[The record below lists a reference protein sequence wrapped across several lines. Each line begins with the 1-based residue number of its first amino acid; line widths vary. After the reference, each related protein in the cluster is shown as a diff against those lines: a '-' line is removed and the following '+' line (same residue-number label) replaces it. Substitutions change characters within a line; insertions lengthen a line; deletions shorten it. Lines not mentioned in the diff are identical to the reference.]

1 MTNSSNSNSSPTEDA
16 ARSIYKDWNEN
27 LVFPGGISSYQAL
40 IESLDPE
47 TEDPSK
53 VDKTGNPSREEETKK
68 SLREKL
74 KRALIHSEDWAHWSD
89 KQRKIAARYANGHTK
104 ALKEKSRLFPNVPQP
119 FMGDLSNPKVVVVT
133 FNPGFHE
140 FVDWVLGGPYES
152 VDALWSTVEK
162 EAKNG
167 KTAREKLLMFFSR
180 MGYTTDNDFDLEA
193 INAQCERAKRSWI
206 AEQEKLLSAIT
217 ELKVP
222 SDITDTKDSQDPF
235 VPWEGDFILP
245 SPLNLHGANALPWVR
260 GNWHCDYFAKSA
272 DNANHL
278 RNYVQSDSGSNRSD
292 GIAQVELFPY
302 QSPKGSDVKKLAP
315 EALEQLEED
324 PTPWTN
330 PEDHLIPS
338 QIPIFD
344 YLVTVL
350 SQVRS
355 EINSKASERTV
366 VIARGS
372 AAKTAMFRQ
381 AVLKAGGDGVSDLK
395 KSVYQLSGQN
405 SSLTLKN
412 LKSLDEDKVI
422 KANKPTEAY
431 YQKAAN
437 ELLGSNAVQLNGKES

>member
-1 MTNSSNSNSSPTEDA
+1 MTISSNSNGSPTEDA
-16 ARSIYKDWNEN
+16 AKSIYADWNNN
-27 LVFPGGISSYQAL
+27 LAFPEGISSYQAL

-47 TEDPSK
+47 TDDPSK
-53 VDKTGNPSREEETKK
+53 VDKTGNPSREE
-68 SLREKL
+68 L
-74 KRALIHSEDWAHWSD
+74 KRALIHREDWAHWID
-89 KQRKIAARYANGHTK
+89 EQRTTAAQYANGHTK
-104 ALKEKSRLFPNVPQP
+104 PLKEKSPLFPNVPQP

-140 FVDWVLGGPYES
+140 FVDWVLGGPYKS
-152 VDALWSTVEK
+152 VDALWSTVK
-162 EAKNG
+162 EE
-167 KTAREKLLMFFSR
+167 ARDKLLMFFLR
-180 MGYTTDNDFDLEA
+180 MGYITDNDTDLEA

-206 AEQEKLLSAIT
+206 AEQEKLFSAIT

-222 SDITDTKDSQDPF
+222 SDITDTKDSKDPF

-245 SPLNLHGANALPWVR
+245 SPLNLHGANALPWVG
-260 GNWHCDYFAKSA
+260 GNWHCYYFAKLA
-272 DNANHL
+272 DNSNHL
-278 RNYVQSDSGSNRSD
+278 RNFVQSDSGSKRSD
-292 GIAQVELFPY
+292 GIAQVELLPY
-302 QSPKGSDVKKLAP
+302 QSPEHTDVEDLAP
-315 EALEQLEED
+315 EALKQLKGD

-355 EINSKASERTV
+355 EIHSTASERTV

-412 LKSLDEDKVI
+412 LKSLDGDKVI
-422 KANKPTEAY
+422 KADKPTEAD
-431 YQKAAN
+431 YQRAAN
-437 ELLGSNAVQLNGKES
+437 ELLGSDAVQLDGKAS

>member
-1 MTNSSNSNSSPTEDA
+1 MTNRSTNNGSPTEDA
-16 ARSIYKDWNEN
+16 AKSIYADWNNN
-27 LVFPGGISSYQAL
+27 LAFPEEISSYQAL

-47 TEDPSK
+47 TD
-53 VDKTGNPSREEETKK
+53 NPSRED
-68 SLREKL
+68 LDQV
-74 KRALIHSEDWAHWSD
+74 LIHSEDWAHWSD
-89 KQRKIAARYANGHTK
+89 KQRDIAAQYVNGHQNE
-104 ALKEKSRLFPNVPQP
+104 LSEDSRLFPNAPQP

-140 FVDWVLGGPYES
+140 FVDWVLGGPYKS
-152 VDALWSTVEK
+152 VDALWSTVDK
-162 EAKNG
+162 EAKDE
-167 KTAREKLLMFFSR
+167 KSAKDKLLMFFSR
-180 MGYTTDNDFDLEA
+180 MGYITDNVFDLEA

-217 ELKVP
+217 E
-222 SDITDTKDSQDPF
+222 TKEKRDYF

-272 DNANHL
+272 DKPNHL

-292 GIAQVELFPY
+292 GIAQVELLPY

-315 EALEQLEED
+315 EALEQLEKD

-338 QIPIFD
+338 QIPMFD
-344 YLVTVL
+344 YLVAVL

-355 EINSKASERTV
+355 EIDSKASERTV

-381 AVLKAGGDGVSDLK
+381 AVLRAGGDDVSVLK

-412 LKSLDEDKVI
+412 LKSLDGEKVI
-422 KANKPTEAY
+422 IADKPSKED

-437 ELLGSNAVQLNGKES
+437 ELLGSSAVQLNSKAS

>member
-1 MTNSSNSNSSPTEDA
+1 MTNRSTNNGSPTEDA
-16 ARSIYKDWNEN
+16 ANNMYEDWKTN
-27 LVFPGGISSYQAL
+27 LAFPEEISSYQAL

-47 TEDPSK
+47 TD
-53 VDKTGNPSREEETKK
+53 NPSRED
-68 SLREKL
+68 LDRV
-74 KRALIHSEDWAHWSD
+74 LIHSEDWAHWSE
-89 KQRKIAARYANGHTK
+89 KQRDIAAQYVNGHQNE
-104 ALKEKSRLFPNVPQP
+104 LSEDSRLFPNVPQP

-140 FVDWVLGGPYES
+140 FVDWVLGGPYKS

-162 EAKNG
+162 GTKNEKSAKD
-167 KTAREKLLMFFSR
+167 KLLMFFSR
-180 MGYTTDNDFDLEA
+180 MGYISDKDIDLEA
-193 INAQCERAKRSWI
+193 INAQCVRAKRSWI
-206 AEQEKLLSAIT
+206 AEQEKLLSAIR
-217 ELKVP
+217 EMKAP
-222 SDITDTKDSQDPF
+222 SDTTEAEESKEPF

-272 DNANHL
+272 DNPNHL

-292 GIAQVELFPY
+292 GIAQVELLPY
-302 QSPKGSDVKKLAP
+302 QSPKGSDVKELAL
-315 EALEQLEED
+315 EALEQLEKD
-324 PTPWTN
+324 PTPWTS

-338 QIPIFD
+338 QIPMFD
-344 YLVTVL
+344 YLVAVL

-355 EINSKASERTV
+355 EIDSEASERTV

-412 LKSLDEDKVI
+412 LKSLDGEKVI
-422 KANKPTEAY
+422 KAGKPSKED
-431 YQKAAN
+431 YQRAAN
-437 ELLGSNAVQLNGKES
+437 ELLGSNAVQLNGKAS

>member
-1 MTNSSNSNSSPTEDA
+1 MTNSSNSNSSPSENA
-16 ARSIYKDWNEN
+16 AKSIYADWKSN
-27 LVFPGGISSYQAL
+27 LTFPEGISSYQAL
-40 IESLDPE
+40 IESLAPE
-47 TEDPSK
+47 TDDRSKEDEA
-53 VDKTGNPSREEETKK
+53 DN
-68 SLREKL
+68 SLRKEL
-74 KRALIHSEDWAHWSD
+74 KRALIHSEDWAHWSED
-89 KQRKIAARYANGHTK
+89 QRTTAAQYANGHRGDFD
-104 ALKEKSRLFPNVPQP
+104 EKSPLFPNVPQP

-152 VDALWSTVEK
+152 VDAMWSTVDTDEK
-162 EAKNG
+162 TSKNEKSAKV
-167 KTAREKLLMFFSR
+167 KLQMFFSR
-180 MGYTTDNDFDLEA
+180 MGYTSGTNTDLEA
-193 INAQCERAKRSWI
+193 INAQCVRAKRSWI
-206 AEQEKLLSAIT
+206 AEQEKLLSAIR
-217 ELKVP
+217 EMKAP
-222 SDITDTKDSQDPF
+222 SDITEAEESKEPF

-272 DNANHL
+272 DNPNHL

-422 KANKPTEAY
+422 KANKPTEAD

>member
-40 IESLDPE
+40 IKSLDPE
-47 TEDPSK
+47 TD
-53 VDKTGNPSREEETKK
+53 DPSREE
-68 SLREKL
+68 L
-74 KRALIHSEDWAHWSD
+74 KRALIHREDWSHWSD
-89 KQRKIAARYANGHTK
+89 EQRTTAAQYANGHTK
-104 ALKEKSRLFPNVPQP
+104 PLKEQSPLFPNVPQP

-140 FVDWVLGGPYES
+140 FVDWVLGGPYKS
-152 VDALWSTVEK
+152 VDALWSTVKE
-162 EAKNG
+162 EAKD
-167 KTAREKLLMFFSR
+167 KLLMFFLR
-180 MGYTTDNDFDLEA
+180 MGYITDHDTDLEA

-206 AEQEKLLSAIT
+206 AEQEELFSAIT

-222 SDITDTKDSQDPF
+222 SDITDTKDSKDPF

-245 SPLNLHGANALPWVR
+245 SPLNLHGANALPWVG
-260 GNWHCDYFAKSA
+260 GNWHCYYFAKLA
-272 DNANHL
+272 DNSNHL
-278 RNYVQSDSGSNRSD
+278 RNFVQSDSGSKRSD
-292 GIAQVELFPY
+292 GIAQVELLPY

-338 QIPIFD
+338 QIPMFD

-366 VIARGS
+366 VIARDS

-381 AVLKAGGDGVSDLK
+381 AVLKAGGDDVPVLK
-395 KSVYQLSGQN
+395 KRIYQFISQD

-412 LKSLDEDKVI
+412 LKALDGEKVI
-422 KANKPTEAY
+422 KADKPSKED

-437 ELLGSNAVQLNGKES
+437 ELLGSNAVQLNGKAS

>member
-27 LVFPGGISSYQAL
+27 LVFPRGISSYQAL
-40 IESLDPE
+40 IKSLDPE
-47 TEDPSK
+47 TDDRSKED
-53 VDKTGNPSREEETKK
+53 ETDN
-68 SLREKL
+68 SLRKEL
-74 KRALIHSEDWAHWSD
+74 KRALIHSEDWAHWSED
-89 KQRKIAARYANGHTK
+89 QRTTAAQYANGHRGDFD
-104 ALKEKSRLFPNVPQP
+104 EKSPLFPNVPQP

-152 VDALWSTVEK
+152 VDAMWSTVDTDEK
-162 EAKNG
+162 TSKNEKSAKV
-167 KTAREKLLMFFSR
+167 KLQMFFSR
-180 MGYTTDNDFDLEA
+180 MGYTSGTNTDLEA
-193 INAQCERAKRSWI
+193 INAQCVRAKRSWI

-217 ELKVP
+217 EMKVP

-355 EINSKASERTV
+355 EINSKTSERTV

-412 LKSLDEDKVI
+412 LKSLDEDKVM
-422 KANKPTEAY
+422 KANKPTEAD

>member
-1 MTNSSNSNSSPTEDA
+1 MTNSSNSNGSPTENA
-16 ARSIYKDWNEN
+16 ANSIYEAWSKEGA
-27 LVFPGGISSYQAL
+27 FPGDSSYKGL
-40 IESLDPE
+40 IEQLHPEMDDPL
-47 TEDPSK
+47 
-53 VDKTGNPSREEETKK
+53 REE
-68 SLREKL
+68 L
-74 KRALIHSEDWAHWSD
+74 KRALIHSEDWAHWSEE
-89 KQRKIAARYANGHTK
+89 QRTTAAQYANGHRGNFD
-104 ALKEKSRLFPNVPQP
+104 EKSPLFPNVPQP
-119 FMGDLSNPKVVVVT
+119 FMGDLSNPKVIVVT

-206 AEQEKLLSAIT
+206 AEQEKLLSA
-217 ELKVP
+217 LK
-222 SDITDTKDSQDPF
+222 KGDPDRF
-235 VPWEGDFILP
+235 VPWESDFILP

-260 GNWHCDYFAKSA
+260 GNWHSDYFAKSA
-272 DNANHL
+272 DNPNHL
-278 RNYVQSDSGSNRSD
+278 RNYVQSNSGSNRSD
-292 GIAQVELFPY
+292 GIAQVELLPY

-315 EALEQLEED
+315 EALEQLEKD

-330 PEDHLIPS
+330 PKDHLIPS

-344 YLVTVL
+344 YLVAVL

-355 EINSKASERTV
+355 ENDSKASERTV

-372 AAKTAMFRQ
+372 AATTAMFRQ
-381 AVLKAGGDGVSDLK
+381 AVLKAGGDGVSELK

-412 LKSLDEDKVI
+412 LKSLDGEKVI
-422 KANKPTEAY
+422 KASKPSKED
-431 YQKAAN
+431 YQRAAN
-437 ELLGSNAVQLNGKES
+437 ELLGSNAVQLNGKAS

>member
-40 IESLDPE
+40 IESLAPE

-140 FVDWVLGGPYES
+140 FVDWVLGGPYKS

-162 EAKNG
+162 GTKNEKSAKN
-167 KTAREKLLMFFSR
+167 KLLMFFSR
-180 MGYTTDNDFDLEA
+180 MGYTSDNDIDLEA
-193 INAQCERAKRSWI
+193 INAQCVRAKRSWI
-206 AEQEKLLSAIT
+206 AEQEKLLSAIR
-217 ELKVP
+217 EMKVP
-222 SDITDTKDSQDPF
+222 SDITEAEESKEPF

-272 DNANHL
+272 DNPNHL

-302 QSPKGSDVKKLAP
+302 QSPKGSDVKELAP
-315 EALEQLEED
+315 EALEQLEKD

-338 QIPIFD
+338 QIPMFD
-344 YLVTVL
+344 YLVAVL

-355 EINSKASERTV
+355 EIDSKASERTV

-381 AVLKAGGDGVSDLK
+381 AVLRAGGDDVSVLK

-405 SSLTLKN
+405 SSLTVKN
-412 LKSLDEDKVI
+412 LKSLDGEKVI
-422 KANKPTEAY
+422 IADNPSKED

-437 ELLGSNAVQLNGKES
+437 ELLGSSAVQLNSKVS

>member
-1 MTNSSNSNSSPTEDA
+1 MTNSSNSNGSPAENA
-16 ARSIYKDWNEN
+16 ANSIYEAWSKEGA
-27 LVFPGGISSYQAL
+27 FPGDSSYKGL
-40 IESLDPE
+40 IEQLHPEMDDPL
-47 TEDPSK
+47 
-53 VDKTGNPSREEETKK
+53 REE
-68 SLREKL
+68 L
-74 KRALIHSEDWAHWSD
+74 KRALIHSEDWAHWSEE
-89 KQRKIAARYANGHTK
+89 QRTTAAQYANGHRGNFD
-104 ALKEKSRLFPNVPQP
+104 EKSPLFPNVPQP
-119 FMGDLSNPKVVVVT
+119 FMGDLSNPKVIVVT

-206 AEQEKLLSAIT
+206 AEQEKLLSA
-217 ELKVP
+217 LK
-222 SDITDTKDSQDPF
+222 KGDPDRF
-235 VPWEGDFILP
+235 VPWERDFILP

-260 GNWHCDYFAKSA
+260 GNWHSDYFAKSA

-278 RNYVQSDSGSNRSD
+278 RNYVQSDDESSGSD
-292 GIAQVELFPY
+292 GIAQVELLPY
-302 QSPKGSDVKKLAP
+302 QSPESSDVKELAP
-315 EALEQLEED
+315 EALKQLKGD

-330 PEDHLIPS
+330 PNDHLIPS

-412 LKSLDEDKVI
+412 LMSLDGNKVI
-422 KANKPTEAY
+422 KANKPTEAD

-437 ELLGSNAVQLNGKES
+437 ELLGSNAVQLNGKVS

>member
-1 MTNSSNSNSSPTEDA
+1 MTNSSNSNGSPTEDA
-16 ARSIYKDWNEN
+16 ANSIYEDWKTN
-27 LVFPGGISSYQAL
+27 LAFPEEISSYQAL

-47 TEDPSK
+47 TD
-53 VDKTGNPSREEETKK
+53 NPSRED
-68 SLREKL
+68 LDRV
-74 KRALIHSEDWAHWSD
+74 LIHSEDWAHWSE
-89 KQRKIAARYANGHTK
+89 KQRDIAAQYVNGHQNE
-104 ALKEKSRLFPNVPQP
+104 LSEDSRLFPNVPQP

-152 VDALWSTVEK
+152 VEALWSTVDTDEK
-162 EAKNG
+162 ASKNE
-167 KTAREKLLMFFSR
+167 KSAEDKLLMFFSR
-180 MGYTTDNDFDLEA
+180 MGYTFGTNIDLEA

-206 AEQEKLLSAIT
+206 AEQEKLLST
-217 ELKVP
+217 
-222 SDITDTKDSQDPF
+222 ITDTKDSKEPF
-235 VPWEGDFILP
+235 VPWEGDFVLP

-260 GNWHCDYFAKSA
+260 GNWHGDYFAKSA

-278 RNYVQSDSGSNRSD
+278 RNYVQSDDESKRSD

-324 PTPWTN
+324 TTPWTN

-381 AVLKAGGDGVSDLK
+381 AVLKAGGDGASDLK

-412 LKSLDEDKVI
+412 LKSLDGDKFI
-422 KANKPTEAY
+422 KANKPTEAD

-437 ELLGSNAVQLNGKES
+437 ELLGSNAVQLNGKAS

>member
-40 IESLDPE
+40 IESLDSE
-47 TEDPSK
+47 TDDPSK

-104 ALKEKSRLFPNVPQP
+104 NLKEKSRLFPSVPQP
-119 FMGDLSNPKVVVVT
+119 LMGDLSNPKVVVVT

-140 FVDWVLGGPYES
+140 FVDWVLGGPYKS
-152 VDALWSTVEK
+152 VDALWSTVDK
-162 EAKNG
+162 EAKDE
-167 KTAREKLLMFFSR
+167 KSAKDKLLMFFSR
-180 MGYTTDNDFDLEA
+180 MGYITDNVFDLEA

-217 ELKVP
+217 E
-222 SDITDTKDSQDPF
+222 TKEKRDYF

-272 DNANHL
+272 DKPNHL

-292 GIAQVELFPY
+292 GIAQVELLPY
-302 QSPKGSDVKKLAP
+302 QSPKGSDVKELAP
-315 EALEQLEED
+315 EALEQLEKD

-330 PEDHLIPS
+330 PKDHLIPS

-355 EINSKASERTV
+355 EIHSKASERTV

-372 AAKTAMFRQ
+372 TAKTAMFRQ

-412 LKSLDEDKVI
+412 LKSLDGDKVI
-422 KANKPTEAY
+422 NADKPTQAD
-431 YQKAAN
+431 YQRAAN
-437 ELLGSNAVQLNGKES
+437 ELLGSDAVQLNGKAS